1 MKQLLYLIATTVFC
15 FSLLISQN
23 TVKIPATT
31 IVVVK
36 TNNQLSSKQLK
47 TGQQLILS
55 VATDVTVKGKK
66 VIQSGAPVVCIVE
79 RVESAGMVG
88 QAGNL
93 TISIQSTTALD
104 GTTIALSG
112 NIYTKGESK
121 TGESVAVGVILC
133 PLALLCKGGEGDIP
147 AGAQSRAL
155 TMGEYEITIG
165 ENQNMN
171 APSSPSVSND
181 IQSKPKSESIYRSF
195 FSHELAPDSPQLLFD
210 GKVSLTYENA
220 GWGKSTIKA
229 KGIWG
234 LSDDANGPF
243 EKTSIQIKKGES
255 YYMQIDEV
263 TIYKLTIIQ
272 EVYNTLTIEFTK
284 L

>member
-23 TVKIPATT
+23 TIKIPATT

-55 VATDVTVKGKK
+55 VAADVIVKGKK

-93 TISIQSTTALD
+93 TVSIQSTTALD

-165 ENQNMN
+165 ENQSLSV
-171 APSSPSVSND
+171 PSSPSVSND
-181 IQSKPKSESIYRSF
+181 IQSKPKSESIYRSY
-195 FSHELAPDSPQLLFD
+195 FSYELTPGSPQLLFD
-210 GKVSLTYENA
+210 GKVSLTYESA

-234 LSDDANGPF
+234 LSGDANGPF